1 MATAI
6 DTLVADIRSRSAA
19 NAAKLADARA
29 RLRKAEEESAWR
41 DYERARKFDG
51 LRAETTGKRA
61 ARFVAAAE

>member
-1 MATAI
+1 MATAV
-6 DTLVADIRSRSAA
+6 DTLVADVRSRSAA
-19 NAAKLADARA
+19 SADKLTEARA

-41 DYERARKFDG
+41 EYERARKFDG